1 MTALFLALAA
11 SAVPSTPLM
20 LGHFGMM
27 TAVANAVL
35 VLCVVALWFERE
47 RAKPAQQP
55 FPFDDE
61 DRLAA

>member
-35 VLCVVALWFERE
+35 VLCVVALWLERE
-47 RAKPAQQP
+47 RAKPAQPP
-55 FPFDDE
+55 FPFGDE
-61 DRLAA
+61 ERLAA